1 MDEKLN
7 KRLHSELN
15 SFQQI
20 WNGGYFEGSVKSE
33 LSPSTYGTSG
43 YMSVLYATYL
53 KCIKPYIKDDTVVL
67 EIGPGK
73 GAWTK
78 TMLPAK
84 KIVVMDALS
93 AEHNDFWN
101 FIGKQPNVEYIQVT
115 DFLCSQLP
123 ENFFNYMFSFGCLCH
138 ISFDGITEYAKNIF
152 PKLKSGCNCFWMIA
166 DYDKVN
172 SSRQR
177 DEELDIFKHLF
188 KLKKN
193 YLPFYYLYKLIRI
206 RKKKRIFNKNEGD
219 KISPGRWYHAGVERT
234 SAMLENIGYRIIESD
249 VGTVHRDPIIHFTKD

>member
-1 MDEKLN
+1 MNEIQKE
-7 KRLHSELN
+7 RLQLQLK

-20 WNGGYFEGSVKSE
+20 WKGGYFEGSVLSE
-33 LSPSTYGTSG
+33 LSFSTYGVSG

-67 EIGPGK
+67 EIGPGR

-78 TMLPAK
+78 AMLPAK
-84 KIVVMDALS
+84 KIVALDALS
-93 AEHNDFWN
+93 AEHNGFWN
-101 FIGKQPNVEYIQVT
+101 FIGKESHVEYIQVS
-115 DFLCSQLP
+115 DFSCSQLP

-172 SSRQR
+172 SSRLR
-177 DEELDIFKHLF
+177 EEELDIFKHLF
-188 KLKKN
+188 RLKKK
-193 YLPFYYLYKLIRI
+193 YLPFYYAYKLL
-206 RKKKRIFNKNEGD
+206 RKKKRMFNKNESD
-219 KISPGRWYHAGVERT
+219 TPSPGRWYHAGTNRCC
-234 SAMLENIGYRIIESD
+234 SMLENMGYRIIEKD
-249 VGTVHRDPIIHFTKD
+249 VETIHRDPIIHFTKD